1 MLKKYKISRLLILG
15 VLMIGLLVSSTVL
28 LLSLS
33 STQDNTQDVNYYHY
47 GSRNLVGATTEQVAA
62 FAKDYAKHQLQIL
75 GGDVQVLHTSFIKK
89 EDLPA
94 LGFDRISFASIEEP
108 PLAFVVLKG
117 DFAATI
123 TEGNKFSYIGYV
135 FDMWAASPTYIVST
149 SDITIFDKVLN
160 KQTSIAP
167 VQRNPSIQPTPDL
180 TKTLHYGQ
188 VAPTASIVKP

>member
-1 MLKKYKISRLLILG
+1 MAKKYKVNNLLVLG
-15 VLMIGLLVSSTVL
+15 VLIIGMLVSSAVL

-33 STQDNTQDVNYYHY
+33 STQDNTQDISYYHY
-47 GSRNLVGATTEQVAA
+47 GSRNLVGATTEQLAA
-62 FAKDYAKHQLQIL
+62 FAKDYAKHQLQVL

-108 PLAFVVLKG
+108 PLAFVILKG
-117 DFAATI
+117 DFAANT
-123 TEGNKFSYIGYV
+123 TKGSNFSYIGYV
-135 FDMWAASPTYIVST
+135 FDLWAASPTYIVST

-160 KQTSIAP
+160 KQASVNPI
-167 VQRNPSIQPTPDL
+167 QRNSSIQPTSDL

-188 VAPTASIVKP
+188 VAPTASMVKP